1 MRLDHLLSK
10 ELSGWVSPVVGDGL
24 VQGEGRPEGWPGVLM
39 GGTLTCSVRSGLVSG
54 FLCVPGCGV
63 GSGGSVR
70 CWVLRECDALVY
82 GPSLLACGWWGGCAG
97 WFVVGYRCRVVV
109 GPAGAAGFRS

>member
-24 VQGEGRPEGWPGVLM
+24 VQGEGQPDGWPGVLM

-54 FLCVPGCGV
+54 SCVFLGV
-63 GSGGSVR
+63 GRVG
-70 CWVLRECDALVY
+70 WV
-82 GPSLLACGWWGGCAG
+82 GTLL
-97 WFVVGYRCRVVV
+97 
-109 GPAGAAGFRS
+109 GFEGV